1 MSMGN
6 DRHWNADED
15 SKLMNQYKPYFDK
28 LDDSKWERLSYKE
41 RHEVLQKIEEYEAKS
56 THRPVANFQTKDGMP
71 MASRG
76 YYTCSNNTITQNY
89 QYTMANSSQPALKNL
104 LHEGRHAYQ
113 WDCVNNPQN
122 HPEVS
127 HKQIAE
133 WKKNFDNYI
142 SAKNAEDKM
151 QYFMQP
157 VEQDAR
163 NYADARVE
171 EYSKLTSKDNFKIE
185 NKQVN
190 GTSQTQGT
198 GVNSRSNGGT
208 VMDRW
213 EDKSPE
219 EKARIQQRQKE
230 IADKWAKQQSQK
242 KNSNSAS
249 EAESRGER
257 IRERGKGQEGN
268 TNSSSRSSSNGM
280 RSSNGHGK
288 SHGEGQGR

>member
-127 HKQIAE
+127 QKQIAE
-133 WKKNFDNYI
+133 WKKNFD
-142 SAKNAEDKM
+142 
-151 QYFMQP
+151 
-157 VEQDAR
+157 

-171 EYSKLTSKDNFKIE
+171 EYSKLTSKENFKIE

-242 KNSNSAS
+242 KNSNSTS